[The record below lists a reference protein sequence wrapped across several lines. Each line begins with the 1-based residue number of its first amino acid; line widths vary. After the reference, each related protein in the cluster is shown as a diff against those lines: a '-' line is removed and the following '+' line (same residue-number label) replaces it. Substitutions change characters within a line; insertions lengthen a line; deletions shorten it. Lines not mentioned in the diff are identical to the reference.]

1 MSPRAAP
8 IALAV
13 TVGISIFIG
22 VYLIFQAL
30 SDEHRAS
37 ERAAVQSE
45 IALVSATLSQSV
57 NARLNHTRSL
67 AAFVELNP
75 NFSQGEFDRFTE
87 TLAKDLIGLRSLQLA
102 PEGIVT
108 YVSNLELNRTALGHD
123 LFADPKRRHLVEQA
137 VRDRRYIIAG
147 PVDLIQGGQAIIA
160 RRPLYLPRVGT
171 AEETFWGFATVLI
184 DVEPL
189 LEDAGFFQLEKSLK
203 LAIRGKDGRGAA
215 GDIFYG
221 DAATFEAPLVVAT
234 VVLPGGSWQIAAAF
248 KTDHG
253 HLAYHAVWLS
263 LVTGILVAVIS
274 AIMTYILSD
283 RPRRLREAVD
293 KATGELQIAIAEAER
308 ANQAKTEFLGTM
320 SHELRTPLTSI
331 AGALGLTQGGAL
343 GELPQAA
350 HETLEIAYRNS
361 RRLSN
366 LIDDVLDLQKIEAG
380 RMEFELRPLDAGAV
394 LDQALEA
401 NEPYGRQLGVRFEV
415 VERELNLKV
424 QGDPD
429 RLMQVFA
436 NLMSNAAKF
445 SPLGSTVKLSMARR
459 DGFVRF
465 SVSDN
470 GPGIAPSFRDRIF
483 ERFAQADSSDTR
495 SNSGTG
501 LGLAIALAIVEEHGG
516 TLDFDSVPGAG
527 ATFYF
532 EIPEVVG

>member
-1 MSPRAAP
+1 
-8 IALAV
+8 
-13 TVGISIFIG
+13 
-22 VYLIFQAL
+22 
-30 SDEHRAS
+30 
-37 ERAAVQSE
+37 
-45 IALVSATLSQSV
+45 
-57 NARLNHTRSL
+57 
-67 AAFVELNP
+67 
-75 NFSQGEFDRFTE
+75 
-87 TLAKDLIGLRSLQLA
+87 
-102 PEGIVT
+102 
-108 YVSNLELNRTALGHD
+108 
-123 LFADPKRRHLVEQA
+123 
-137 VRDRRYIIAG
+137 
-147 PVDLIQGGQAIIA
+147 
-160 RRPLYLPRVGT
+160 
-171 AEETFWGFATVLI
+171 
-184 DVEPL
+184 
-189 LEDAGFFQLEKSLK
+189 
-203 LAIRGKDGRGAA
+203 
-215 GDIFYG
+215 
-221 DAATFEAPLVVAT
+221 
-234 VVLPGGSWQIAAAF
+234 
-248 KTDHG
+248 
-253 HLAYHAVWLS
+253 
-263 LVTGILVAVIS
+263 
-274 AIMTYILSD
+274 
-283 RPRRLREAVD
+283 
-293 KATGELQIAIAEAER
+293 
-308 ANQAKTEFLGTM
+308 M